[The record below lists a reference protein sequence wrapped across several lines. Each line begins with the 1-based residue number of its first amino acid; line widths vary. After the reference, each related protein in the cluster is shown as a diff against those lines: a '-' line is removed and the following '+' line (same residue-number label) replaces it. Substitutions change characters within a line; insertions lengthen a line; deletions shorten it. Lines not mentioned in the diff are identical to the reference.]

1 MASSSTVVVIGGA
14 LSGPAA
20 AARARE
26 IDSQARIILLEQ
38 GTAIRYVVGG
48 LAYHLSGEVRSLQAL
63 NRARAREFRDV
74 FRIDVRTGVRIN
86 RLDPDAHVVHLES
99 GKLAYDRLVYAA
111 GAESI
116 VPAVRGFDGAANV
129 LRFRTPADLAAI
141 AALLKRGAR
150 RAAIVSGGYFGVEAA
165 DGLLRRGCRV
175 TLIERE
181 GRILSRHAPAMAA
194 TAASALQAER
204 ATIVTKAT
212 VSYAAR
218 NGSRVTSLVLSSGRR
233 IPTDL
238 VIIAAGLRPRTDL
251 LRDAGA
257 RLLADGTV
265 RVDERAATS
274 LPDVFACGVCVSV
287 PQAPTGVPIWFAQAA
302 MADKTAQVAGTC
314 AAGGEARIGPVL
326 GTAILRA
333 ATVTV
338 ARTGLAG
345 ADAGPDGVTIAATAS
360 SHEPFFP
367 GAEPIAIELTYDRHT
382 GRVLG
387 AEAAG
392 AAGVDKR
399 IDVLATAI
407 AGRLTVEQLAALDL
421 AYAPPYSAVRD
432 PVNVAG
438 TAAAAARAG
447 LPPPWTGAQRLPP
460 EGGRHVRAAR
470 GGRR

>member
-1 MASSSTVVVIGGA
+1 MASSSRIVVLGGA

-26 IDSQARIILLEQ
+26 IDGKARIILLEQ
-38 GTAIRYVVGG
+38 GAAVRYVVGG
-48 LAYHLSGEVRSLQAL
+48 LAYQLSGEVRSLQAL
-63 NRARAREFRDV
+63 NRARERQFRDA

-86 RLDPDAHVVHLES
+86 RLDPDSHVVYLES

-116 VPAVRGFDGAANV
+116 VPAVPGFDGAANV
-129 LRFRTPADLAAI
+129 FRFRTPADLAAI

-150 RAAIVSGGYFGVEAA
+150 RAAILGGGYFGVEAA

-181 GRILSRHAPAMAA
+181 DRILSRHAPAMAA
-194 TAASALQAER
+194 IAASALEGER
-204 ATIVTKAT
+204 ATVVTRAT
-212 VSYAAR
+212 VSYAVR
-218 NGSRVTSLVLSSGRR
+218 NGARVTSLVLTSGRR
-233 IPTDL
+233 IPSDV
-238 VIIAAGLRPRTDL
+238 VIVAAGLRPRTDL

-257 RLLADGTV
+257 RLLGDGTV
-265 RVDERAATS
+265 PVDERAATS
-274 LPDVFACGVCVSV
+274 LPDVFACGVCVAV

-333 ATVTV
+333 GRMTV
-338 ARTGLAG
+338 ARTGLA
-345 ADAGPDGVTIAATAS
+345 AVDAGPSATTVGVTAW
-360 SHEPFFP
+360 SHETFFP
-367 GAEPIAIELTYDRHT
+367 GAEPIVIELTCDRHT

-407 AGRLTVEQLAALDL
+407 AGGLTVEQLAALDL

-432 PVNVAG
+432 PVNVAA

-447 LPPPWTGAQRLPP
+447 LPPPWTQRLPS
-460 EGGRHVRAAR
+460 EGGRHARAAR

>member
-1 MASSSTVVVIGGA
+1 MASSSTIVVLGGA

-26 IDSQARIILLEQ
+26 IDPKARIILLEQ
-38 GTAIRYVVGG
+38 GPAVRYIVGG

-63 NRARAREFRDV
+63 NRARERQFRDE
-74 FRIDVRTGVRIN
+74 FRIDVRTGVRVD
-86 RLDPDAHVVHLES
+86 RLDPAARVVHLDS

-116 VPAVRGFDGAANV
+116 VPDVPGFDGAANV
-129 LRFRTPADLAAI
+129 FRFRTPADLAAI
-141 AALLKRGAR
+141 GALLKRGAR
-150 RAAIVSGGYFGVEAA
+150 RAAIVGGGYFGVEAA

-194 TAASALQAER
+194 MAARALEKAG
-204 ATIVTKAT
+204 ATIVTKAS
-212 VSYAAR
+212 VSSAVRKA
-218 NGSRVTSLVLSSGRR
+218 SRVTSLVLAGGRR
-233 IPTDL
+233 IQADM
-238 VIIAAGLRPRTDL
+238 VIVAAGLRPRTDL

-257 RLLADGTV
+257 RLLGDGTV
-265 RVDERAATS
+265 PVDERAATS

-287 PQAPTGVPIWFAQAA
+287 PQAPTGIPIWFAQAA
-302 MADKTAQVAGTC
+302 MADKTARVAGTC
-314 AAGGEARIGPVL
+314 AAGGDARIGRLL

-333 ATVTV
+333 GTVTV

-345 ADAGPDGVTIAATAS
+345 ADAGADGVTIAVTAP

-367 GAEPIAIELTYDRHT
+367 GAEPIAIELTYERTT
-382 GRVLG
+382 GRLLG

-399 IDVLATAI
+399 IDVLAAAI
-407 AGRLTVEQLAALDL
+407 AGGLTVEQLAALDL

-438 TAAAAARAG
+438 AAAAAAAR
-447 LPPPWTGAQRLPP
+447 
-460 EGGRHVRAAR
+460 GGWR
-470 GGRR
+470 